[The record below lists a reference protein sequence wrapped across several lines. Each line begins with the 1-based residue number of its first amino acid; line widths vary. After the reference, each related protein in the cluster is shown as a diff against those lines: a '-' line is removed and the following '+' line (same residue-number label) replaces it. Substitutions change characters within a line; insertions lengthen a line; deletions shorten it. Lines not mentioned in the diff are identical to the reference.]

1 MLKRQPTIQSERR
14 YMTGLDGLRAIA
26 VIAVL
31 FYHMNFPWASGGFLG
46 VTLFFVLSGYL
57 ITDLLVVE
65 WKRDRTI
72 DFKRFWLRRAR
83 RLLPAMYVMVI
94 AVTAWITLFDRQL
107 VHTLK
112 EDLLSVFFYFSNWWF
127 IYKDVSYFE
136 TYDSPSLV
144 THFWSLAVEEQF
156 YIIWPIII
164 FVLFF
169 LFRKKQVVGFILF
182 FLMAASTVWMGI
194 LYDPGED
201 PTRVYYGTD
210 TRAFSLIVGA
220 LLAFVWPSRQL
231 SSDVGKGAK
240 ALLDFVGFTSLI
252 LIIILMNA
260 IDQFDPILY
269 YGGMLLISGLM
280 AIAIAVAAHPSS
292 FFGKL
297 LSIKPL
303 EWVGLRSYGI
313 YLWHYPIIML
323 VGSSYYNDGTWSWTV
338 AFQIVL
344 VLLFSDLS
352 WKFIED
358 PIRRG
363 RLKQWIFSIRKRQTT
378 VMEALMSTR
387 KHWQP
392 LMLLFVIAT
401 YGLVGAEPYVKSAQV
416 EEELEAALTEQFE
429 QEQAARLEQQEKER
443 AAREQEE
450 QEILAKLYEEPIVF
464 IGDSVALTAIPYLQ
478 ELFPAGEID
487 VKIGRQFR
495 AAPEIIEQLNAQ
507 GKLHD
512 YVIFSLG
519 TNGVFNEQTAT
530 SMIEQLGPERHIFFV
545 NTRMPDHWQER
556 VNGTLQKMAAQYEHV
571 HLIDWYNLSSKYVDH
586 FEPDLTHLKPSG
598 GQKYAE
604 MIAKALEEHALNR

>member
-1 MLKRQPTIQSERR
+1 MLKRQPSIHNERR

-57 ITDLLVVE
+57 ITDLLVAE
-65 WKRDRTI
+65 WKRDQTI
-72 DFKRFWLRRAR
+72 DFKRFWFRRAR

-112 EDLLSVFFYFSNWWF
+112 EDLLSVFLYFSNWWF

-136 TYDSPSLV
+136 TYDSPSVV

-156 YIIWPIII
+156 YIIWPIIL
-164 FVLFF
+164 FTLFF
-169 LFRKKQVVGFILF
+169 LFRKKRVVGFILF
-182 FLMAASTVWMGI
+182 FMMLASTVWMGI
-194 LYDPGED
+194 LYEPGED

-210 TRAFSLIVGA
+210 TRAFSLLVGA

-231 SSDVGKGAK
+231 SANVGKGAK
-240 ALLDFVGFTSLI
+240 TLLDVVGFTSLI
-252 LIIILMNA
+252 LIFILIKT
-260 IDQFDPILY
+260 IDQFDSILY
-269 YGGMLLISGLM
+269 YGGMLFISGLM

-292 FFGKL
+292 TFGRL

-323 VGSSYYNDGTWSWTV
+323 VGSSYYNDGTWSLTV
-338 AFQIVL
+338 VVQIIL
-344 VLLFSDLS
+344 VLIMSNLS
-352 WKFIED
+352 WTLIED

-363 RLKQWIFSIRKRQTT
+363 RMKQWMVAIRKRQTT
-378 VMEALMSTR
+378 VMEALLSTR
-387 KHWQP
+387 RRWQP
-392 LMLLFVIAT
+392 LLLLLPIAT
-401 YGLVGAEPYVKSAQV
+401 YGIIFAEPYAKSAHI
-416 EEELEAALTEQFE
+416 EADLEAALTEQFE

-443 AAREQEE
+443 AAREVAE
-450 QEILAKLYEEPIVF
+450 QEILAELYKEPIVF

-487 VKIGRQFR
+487 VQIGRQFR
-495 AAPEIIEQLNAQ
+495 AAPEIIEQLNKQ
-507 GKLHD
+507 GKLHN

-519 TNGVFNEQTAT
+519 TNGVFNEQIAKK
-530 SMIEQLGPERHIFFV
+530 MIEQLGPERHIFFV
-545 NTRMPDHWQER
+545 NTRMPDHWQDR
-556 VNGTLQKMAAQYEHV
+556 VNGTLQKIANHYEHV
-571 HLIDWYNLSSKYVDH
+571 HLIDWYNLSANYLDH